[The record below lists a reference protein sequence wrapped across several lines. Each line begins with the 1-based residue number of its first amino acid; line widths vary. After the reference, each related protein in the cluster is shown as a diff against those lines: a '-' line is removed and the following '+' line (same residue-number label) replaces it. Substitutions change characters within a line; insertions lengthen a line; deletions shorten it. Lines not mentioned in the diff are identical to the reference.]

1 MQQFGPAA
9 LTRADDVDTLQ
20 FDWGTVQ
27 MLSDGRSTGAESFS
41 FGLVRIAP
49 GEGHTR
55 HNHPDADEV
64 IFVRSGTGTQMLDDE
79 APVEIE
85 SGDCLYV
92 PKGVYHATENTG
104 TAPME
109 LIVVYTPAGP
119 EALFRGMDECTVIPA
134 GERPA

>member
-9 LTRADDVDTLQ
+9 ITRTDDVDTLQ

-41 FGLVRIAP
+41 FGLVRIQP
-49 GEGHTR
+49 GDGHAR
-55 HNHPDADEV
+55 HNHPNADEV
-64 IFVRSGTGTQMLDDE
+64 IFVRAGTGTQMLDDE
-79 APVEIE
+79 EPAAISP
-85 SGDCLYV
+85 GDCIFV

-104 TAPME
+104 TEPME

-119 EALFRGMDECTVIPA
+119 EELFREMEECTVIPA
-134 GERPA
+134 GEAPA

>member
-1 MQQFGPAA
+1 MQHFGPAA
-9 LTRADDVDTLQ
+9 IARADDVDTLQ

-41 FGLVRIAP
+41 FGLVHIAP
-49 GEGHTR
+49 GDGHAR

-64 IFVRSGTGTQMLDDE
+64 IFVRAGTGTQMLDDE
-79 APVEIE
+79 APTEIGP
-85 SGDCLYV
+85 GDCIFV

-104 TAPME
+104 TEPME

-119 EALFRGMDECTVIPA
+119 EALFREMDECTVIPA
-134 GERPA
+134 GETPA